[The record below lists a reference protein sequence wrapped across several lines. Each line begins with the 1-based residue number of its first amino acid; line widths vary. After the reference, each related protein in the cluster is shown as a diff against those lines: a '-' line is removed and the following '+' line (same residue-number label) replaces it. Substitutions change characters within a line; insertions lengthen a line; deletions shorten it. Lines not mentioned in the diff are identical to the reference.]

1 MDTNPG
7 VPPNPLPA
15 LLVHLCFMGALG
27 VVATAITAPST
38 MRVPFG
44 IVTCLSCLAWI
55 LVFER
60 WPCWFF
66 TLPFMESIRR
76 RRAVVVLVASTL
88 PFPNCYLFKIFSF
101 KVQFWRCVV
110 MWPAGQWAP
119 YFLIHS
125 LVTLAMPRF
134 FSSQCPRNLCHLG
147 RGPAL
152 ASQSAA
158 SSVGHYRWQ
167 LKEWRK
173 LRYKGEPHVLPAWGL
188 RAFWV
193 YLSLE
198 RRRPGHQIASWTCSL
213 QASGVERV
221 TLQCTLLWKL
231 RFPSRCNSS
240 FIFLPSVC
248 WVSGTKSLRMS

>member
-1 MDTNPG
+1 MDTNRG

-27 VVATAITAPST
+27 VVATTITAPSR

-55 LVFER
+55 LVFEW

-66 TLPFMESIRR
+66 TLPFMESIRC

-88 PFPNCYLFKIFSF
+88 PFPNCYLFRIFSF
-101 KVQFWRCVV
+101 KIQFWRCVV

-125 LVTLAMPRF
+125 LMTLAMPRF

-152 ASQSAA
+152 WLPRVLLPQWDIIGGS
-158 SSVGHYRWQ
+158 
-167 LKEWRK
+167 WRN
-173 LRYKGEPHVLPAWGL
+173 GE
-188 RAFWV
+188 
-193 YLSLE
+193 S
-198 RRRPGHQIASWTCSL
+198 
-213 QASGVERV
+213 
-221 TLQCTLLWKL
+221 
-231 RFPSRCNSS
+231 
-240 FIFLPSVC
+240 
-248 WVSGTKSLRMS
+248 SGTRENHTCFQHEGPQHSEFRETQTRSPGSVLAVQFTGIGSGKG